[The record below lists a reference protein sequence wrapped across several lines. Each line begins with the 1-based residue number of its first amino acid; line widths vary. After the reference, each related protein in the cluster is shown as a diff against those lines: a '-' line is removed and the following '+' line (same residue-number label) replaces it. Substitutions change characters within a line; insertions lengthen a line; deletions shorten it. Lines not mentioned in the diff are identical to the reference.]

1 MNLLTDLTFN
11 QLHFKIGSKHASIK
25 GKKDSD
31 LNELTLSDILEMVG
45 DGNCQY
51 TGEAFKNIGDA
62 TFERV
67 NPSLGYVK
75 GNVLMVS
82 LAANQHKSRLDCF
95 VKEGVIPDAMKIKL
109 LRKAL
114 YQLEKKQ

>member
-1 MNLLTDLTFN
+1 MNLLTDITFN

-25 GKKDSD
+25 GKKESHLND
-31 LNELTLSDILEMVG
+31 LSLADILEMVG

-51 TGEAFKNIGDA
+51 TGAEFKNIGDA

-67 NPSLGYVK
+67 NPALGYVK

-82 LAANQHKSRLDCF
+82 LAANQHKSMLDNF
-95 VKEGVIPDAMKIKL
+95 VKTSVIPNDMKIKIM
-109 LRKAL
+109 RKAL
-114 YQLEKKQ
+114 YQLEKKR